1 MSSWT
6 RGGVCVG
13 RKSSIAFG
21 VVGIILVVVAIVWWV
36 VLAPSLTKLPSDLDV
51 KMDFEG
57 TLTQYMDPA
66 TGQSL
71 PEGQE
76 MAVPFTVLRTFASVS
91 GKYTS
96 STAICSDTIVMTA
109 GGQESPA
116 QITQY
121 ALDRKTR
128 KCVESPENWAYTP
141 EIVLNDR
148 VGSYGPLLPGGM
160 KVGETVSAFSNDVN
174 KAFEVKVAEKI
185 DNWNGLGITAIKVD
199 AARPTT
205 DYYPAVA
212 QAFLGGQGLPMEITF
227 AQLAAQLKAQ
237 GLDLEAL
244 LGALVTVASPEDL
257 QSLQALT
264 QQPIKLMYKQE
275 SGDVIYVEAKT
286 GATVGAELDRTTT
299 VQVDTSGLLGAFAII
314 GKYATDPTVG
324 PAITAAMQAAPQLA
338 QAPATKVFNQ
348 SMSIIATSNEAL
360 AKDAKKMASLM
371 GLVDLWIPLIVVVV
385 GFLLLVLGGF
395 LMMRKPKVAASAS

>member
-1 MSSWT
+1 M
-6 RGGVCVG
+6 GK
-13 RKSSIAFG
+13 KSSIAFG

-36 VLAPSLTKLPSDLDV
+36 VLAPSLVKLPSDLDV

-76 MAVPFTVLRTFASVS
+76 MAIPFTVLRTFASVS
-91 GKYTS
+91 DKYTS
-96 STAICSDTIVMTA
+96 SMAVCSDTIVMTA
-109 GGQESPA
+109 GGQASPA

-128 KCVESPENWAYTP
+128 KCVESPENWAYAP

-174 KAFEVKVAEKI
+174 KAFDVKVAEKI

-199 AARPTT
+199 AARAST
-205 DYYPAVA
+205 DYYPPIA
-212 QAFLGGQGLPMEITF
+212 QAFLGSQGLPMEITF

-244 LGALVTVASPEDL
+244 LGALVSVASPEDL
-257 QSLQALT
+257 QALQALT
-264 QQPIKLMYKQE
+264 QQPIKLLYKQE
-275 SGDVIYVEAKT
+275 SGDVIFVEAKT

-299 VQVDTSGLLGAFAII
+299 VQPDASGLMGAFAII

-324 PAITAAMQAAPQLA
+324 PVIAAAMEAVPQLA
-338 QAPATKVFNQ
+338 QAPASKVFNQ
-348 SMSIIATSNEAL
+348 SMKIVATSNESL
-360 AKDAKKMASLM
+360 AKEAQKNASLM
-371 GLVDLWIPLIVVVV
+371 GLVNMWIPLILVIV